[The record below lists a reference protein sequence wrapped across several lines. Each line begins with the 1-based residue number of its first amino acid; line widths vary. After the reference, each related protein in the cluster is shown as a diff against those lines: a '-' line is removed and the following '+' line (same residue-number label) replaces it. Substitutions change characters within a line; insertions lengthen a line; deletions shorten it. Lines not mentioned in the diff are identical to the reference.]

1 MLRFLVLAT
10 TSFLSIAQLA
20 QASFGRAPTKT
31 GDYCLDQGF
40 EVLRK
45 RFGADHDIS
54 FKYTVGE
61 SPRVS
66 NALQY
71 AYTISDLCSGNF
83 YLSTGAGVDI
93 QNCTNVHYGRVPQ
106 KFVGIE
112 ADGQC
117 KEILP
122 HSEPVE

>member
-1 MLRFLVLAT
+1 MLRFLLLGT
-10 TSFLSIAQLA
+10 TSFLLIAPLA
-20 QASFGRAPTKT
+20 LASFGRAPTKT

-40 EVLRK
+40 EVLRN
-45 RFGADHDIS
+45 RFGADHEIS
-54 FKYTVGE
+54 FKYTVGG
-61 SPRVS
+61 SPRVTS
-66 NALQY
+66 ALQY
-71 AYTISDLCSGNF
+71 AYTINDLCSGNF
-83 YLSTGAGVDI
+83 YLSTGPGVDI
-93 QNCTNVHYGRVPQ
+93 QNCTNVHYGLIPQ